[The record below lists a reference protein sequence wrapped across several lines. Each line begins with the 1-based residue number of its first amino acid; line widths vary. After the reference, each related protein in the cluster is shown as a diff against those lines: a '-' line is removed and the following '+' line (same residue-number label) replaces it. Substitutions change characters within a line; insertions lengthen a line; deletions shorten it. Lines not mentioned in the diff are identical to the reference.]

1 MASAAAVEWFIRA
14 CGSSP
19 PRAPA
24 RDPPAAK
31 MARDKGCFDL
41 PFDVAV
47 VICMEAWR
55 SDARAPRLAAVNITF
70 RLANSQAALNLRG
83 VDVKVARSNV
93 TEPDGDSIDPEDGAQ
108 IATFTEELASW
119 GVRIEHYTN
128 INVIAPHAIKE
139 VHVNAAGAPRRGI
152 IRHARTG
159 RGTVRGLTAQHTSTH
174 RISRGE
180 YTSAQ

>member
-1 MASAAAVEWFIRA
+1 MAYAAAVEWFIRA

-19 PRAPA
+19 PA

-41 PFDVAV
+41 PFDVVV

-152 IRHARTG
+152 IRDPTRTYWSWY
-159 RGTVRGLTAQHTSTH
+159 RTRTHSTTHFHTPN
-174 RISRGE
+174 
-180 YTSAQ
+180 